1 MTEHSAEERT
11 RADLLSLENIYKAF
25 GGVQAL
31 AGVSFSVRSGEIHAL
46 VGENGAGKSTL
57 IKIATGAYVPDRGV
71 IRIADQEYDRLEP
84 TQSRDLGIA
93 AVYQNFNLLPELSVS
108 ENIFLSSPPRNSL
121 GLIDQSNRQRKT
133 VELLEQLGAADDIDP
148 NELIRNL
155 KVSQQQ
161 IVEIAKALAF
171 DARVFIM
178 DEPSAVLPSSDL
190 EKLFGIIEALK
201 QEGHGIIYI
210 SHRLEEIFEIADRV
224 TVLKDGEWVSTNPVS
239 ETSSDE
245 LVHDMVGRALSKMF
259 PDRDDTAG
267 EVALEVNHLSVE
279 DKVFDVNFHV
289 REGEIVG
296 MAGLRGSGRNVACRA
311 IVGLAEN
318 ESGQVLYRGEKV
330 PPSPAEAADVGIV
343 LVPEDRTK
351 LGLILNQTMR
361 FNLTLPDLPEFLRF
375 GMLDLQ
381 KEKIAAQDMISNIQ
395 IKPPKPELL
404 AESLSGGNQQKIVV
418 GKWLMTNPN
427 LVIFNEPTR
436 GIDVGAKLEIYEH
449 IKKLTQQGVG
459 VIMSSSE
466 LPELI
471 GMCDRIIVF
480 KEGRITGKLDREEF
494 SEERI
499 MHYAAVGHE

>member
-1 MTEHSAEERT
+1 MTDETVSKQSNSE
-11 RADLLSLENIYKAF
+11 LLSLENIHKAF

-31 AGVSFSVRSGEIHAL
+31 AGVSFTVRSGEIHAL

-57 IKIATGAYVPDRGV
+57 IKIATGAYLPDKG
-71 IRIADQEYDRLEP
+71 RITISGQKFERLEP

-93 AVYQNFNLLPELSVS
+93 AVYQNFNLLPELSVA
-108 ENIFLSSPPRNSL
+108 ENIYLSSPPKNNL
-121 GLIDQSNRQRKT
+121 GLIDQNKRYRKT
-133 VELLEQLGAADDIDP
+133 VQLLEQLGAEDDIDP

-171 DARVFIM
+171 DAKVFIM

-190 EKLFGIIEALK
+190 EKLFSIIQALK
-201 QEGHGIIYI
+201 EEGHGIIYI

-224 TVLKDGEWVSTNPVS
+224 TVLKDGEWISTKQVS
-239 ETSSDE
+239 ETNSDE
-245 LVHDMVGRALSKMF
+245 LVHDMVGRSLSQMF
-259 PDRDDTAG
+259 PDLEDTAG
-267 EVALEVNHLSVE
+267 EIALEVNNLSVE
-279 DKVFDVNFHV
+279 DKVFDVSFNV
-289 REGEIVG
+289 RKGEIVG
-296 MAGLRGSGRNVACRA
+296 MAGLRGSGRNVACRS
-311 IVGLAEN
+311 IVGLAKKEA
-318 ESGQVLYRGEKV
+318 GQILYKGQEV

-343 LVPEDRTK
+343 LVPEDRTR

-361 FNLTLPDLPEFLRF
+361 FNLTLPDLPEFLRY
-375 GMLDLQ
+375 GLLDLQ
-381 KEKIAAQDMISNIQ
+381 KEKTAAQEMIGNIQ

-418 GKWLMTNPN
+418 GKWLMTNPE

-436 GIDVGAKLEIYEH
+436 GIDVGAKAEIYEH

-480 KEGRITGKLDREEF
+480 KEGRITGELSREEF

-499 MHYAAVGHE
+499 MQYAAVGHE

>member
-1 MTEHSAEERT
+1 MENKNSTI
-11 RADLLSLENIYKAF
+11 LSLENIHKAF

-31 AGVSFSVRSGEIHAL
+31 SGVSFSVRSGEIHAL

-57 IKIATGAYVPDRGV
+57 IKIATGAYLPDRGQ
-71 IRIADQEYDRLEP
+71 IKINGHEFDRLEP
-84 TQSRDLGIA
+84 TQSRVLGIA
-93 AVYQNFNLLPELSVS
+93 AVYQNFNLLPELSVA
-108 ENIFLSSPPRNSL
+108 ENIFLSSPPRNHL
-121 GLIDQSNRQRKT
+121 GLIDQRERYQRT
-133 VELLEQLGAADDIDP
+133 VQLLEQLGAAEDIDP

-190 EKLFGIIEALK
+190 EKLFSIIQTLK
-201 QEGHGIIYI
+201 DEGHGVIYI

-224 TVLKDGEWVSTNPVS
+224 TVLKDGEWISTKDVSDTN
-239 ETSSDE
+239 SDD
-245 LVHDMVGRALSKMF
+245 LVHDMVGRSLSKMF
-259 PDRDDTAG
+259 PDVDDMSG
-267 EVALEVNHLSVE
+267 EVILEVKNLTVK
-279 DKVFDVNFHV
+279 DKVFDVSFDV

-296 MAGLRGSGRNVACRA
+296 MAGLRGSGRNIACRSV
-311 IVGLAEN
+311 VGLAKK

-330 PPSPAEAADVGIV
+330 PDSPGQAADMGIA
-343 LVPEDRTK
+343 LVPEDRTR
-351 LGLILNQTMR
+351 LGLILNQTTR

-375 GMLDLQ
+375 GFLDLG
-381 KEKIAAQDMISNIQ
+381 KEKTAAQDMIGHVQ

-418 GKWLMTNPN
+418 GKWLMTNPE

-436 GIDVGAKLEIYEH
+436 GIDVGAKAEIYEH
-449 IKKLTQQGVG
+449 IKNLTQQGVG

-480 KEGRITGKLDREEF
+480 KEGRITGKLNRDEF
-494 SEERI
+494 SEEKI
-499 MHYAAVGHE
+499 MQYAAVGQQ